1 MSPCRLTRFNGSILI
16 GKTWSEHVVF
26 SGVRQISISAGAIV
40 VAMRTIPLLLRKAEF
55 TKVIEKIL
63 HGSRPMNLMN

>member
-1 MSPCRLTRFNGSILI
+1 LSPCLTKFDGSILI
-16 GKTWSEHVVF
+16 SKTRSEQVVF
-26 SGVRQISISAGAIV
+26 SGVRQTSVSAGGIGV
-40 VAMRTIPLLLRKAEF
+40 VMRTIPLLLRKAEF